1 MLVVVVCSGG
11 MIVSSQ
17 WLKSILTS
25 QPTSKNDS
33 YDLITCHCV
42 QIACGRCVWL
52 LGSRIH
58 SFIYTDDALVP

>member
-1 MLVVVVCSGG
+1 MFHVYVPCSSLVMQIFFPCQIMLVVVVCSGG

-33 YDLITCHCV
+33 YDPDHLSPC
-42 QIACGRCVWL
+42 
-52 LGSRIH
+52 
-58 SFIYTDDALVP
+58 TDS